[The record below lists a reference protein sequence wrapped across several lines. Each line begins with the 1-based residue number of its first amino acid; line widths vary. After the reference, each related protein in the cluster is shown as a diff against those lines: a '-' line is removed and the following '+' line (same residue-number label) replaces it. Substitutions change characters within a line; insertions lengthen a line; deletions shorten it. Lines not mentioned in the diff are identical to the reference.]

1 VNISKQSAIVDLVV
15 DVDEEVREP
24 VYSFLEAL
32 EFIEMLYHLQ
42 NTGEGISELE
52 DAIFQKIVETLRR
65 GTSHLSGEEK
75 LDLSR
80 KVDSIS
86 RGIYDLCSLILKH
99 KGEDY
104 IDLIIGKILSWD
116 KNNRGCYSGAVG
128 LINKSFDNLIES
140 YDKKLDYFQERLPVS
155 EQHKGFSIKKSA
167 PLMRCIDVFS
177 LAGEL
182 NIRHK
187 PISVFFSSG
196 APQNLST
203 LSRMTVFINMYVYRF
218 KLISKEIARK
228 YLEDYSIIKDHDDS
242 TIARLLLVWLR
253 GHDLGHFYG
262 LDSLGKKMS
271 QLDKAYLILHELKS
285 DLIALYNMR
294 YLADDLLKDD
304 LLIKAYI
311 FAIAEMFRYIR
322 RGRFYNY
329 PDTASAFLAYCYF
342 RESGSIRFDPNEKKF
357 RVDFRKLETDI
368 KDLTEKLL
376 TIFAEGDVTQGV
388 KLLNRWGD
396 IKELGQHGFPSEL
409 KVLGDPDIP
418 HYIDFNFVTKIGCS
432 QAWNVDN
439 LRVI

>member
-1 VNISKQSAIVDLVV
+1 MVSYKEYLVNISKQSAIVDLVV

-24 VYSFLEAL
+24 VYSFLEVL
-32 EFIEMLYHLQ
+32 EFIEMHYHLQ
-42 NTGEGISELE
+42 RTGEGVSELE
-52 DAIFQKIVETLRR
+52 GAIFQKIVETLRR
-65 GTSHLSGEEK
+65 GTSYLSGEEK

-155 EQHKGFSIKKSA
+155 EQYKGFSIKKSA

-187 PISVFFSSG
+187 PICVFFSGG
-196 APQNLST
+196 ASQNLST

-218 KLISKEIARK
+218 KLISNEIARK

-253 GHDLGHFYG
+253 GH
-262 LDSLGKKMS
+262 
-271 QLDKAYLILHELKS
+271 
-285 DLIALYNMR
+285 MR

-342 RESGSIRFDPNEKKF
+342 RESGSIRFDTKGKKF
-357 RVDFRKLETDI
+357 TVDFGKLETDL
-368 KDLTEKLL
+368 KKLTEKLL
-376 TIFAEGDVTQGV
+376 TIFAEGDVTEGL

-396 IKELGQHGFPSEL
+396 IKELGQHGFPNEL
-409 KVLGDPDIP
+409 EFLEDPDIP
-418 HYIDFNFVTKIGCS
+418 HYIDFNFVTRDGILSG
-432 QAWNVDN
+432 
-439 LRVI
+439 LERR

>member
-1 VNISKQSAIVDLVV
+1 MKLSEKSAIVDLAI

-42 NTGEGISELE
+42 NAGEGLLELE
-52 DAIFQKIVETLRR
+52 GAIFQKIVETLRR
-65 GTSHLSGEEK
+65 GTSYLSGEEK

-86 RGIYDLCSLILKH
+86 RGIYDLCSLTLKH
-99 KGEDY
+99 KGDDY

-116 KNNRGCYSGAVG
+116 KNNRSCYSGAVG

-155 EQHKGFSIKKSA
+155 EEYKGISIKKSA

-187 PISVFFSSG
+187 PICVFFSGG
-196 APQNLST
+196 ASQNLST
-203 LSRMTVFINMYVYRF
+203 LSMMTVFINMYVYRF
-218 KLISKEIARK
+218 KLISKGIARK
-228 YLEDYSIIKDHDDS
+228 YLEDYSIIKDLDDS
-242 TIARLLLVWLR
+242 TVARLLLIWLR

-271 QLDKAYLILHELKS
+271 ELDKVYLILHELKS
-285 DLIALYNMR
+285 DVIALYNLR
-294 YLADDLLKDD
+294 YLTDELLNDDLLV
-304 LLIKAYI
+304 KAYLV
-311 FAIAEMFRYIR
+311 AIAEMFGYIR

-342 RESGSIRFDPNEKKF
+342 RESGSINFDPNEKKF

-418 HYIDFNFVTKIGCS
+418 HYIDFNFVTRDRMLSG
-432 QAWNVDN
+432 
-439 LRVI
+439 LERR

>member
-1 VNISKQSAIVDLVV
+1 MKFSEKSAIVDLAI

-42 NTGEGISELE
+42 NAGEGLSELE

-65 GTSHLSGEEK
+65 GTSYVSGEEK

-86 RGIYDLCSLILKH
+86 RGIYDLCSLTLKH
-99 KGEDY
+99 KGDDY

-116 KNNRGCYSGAVG
+116 KDNRRCYAGAVG
-128 LINKSFDNLIES
+128 VSNKSFDNLIGI
-140 YDKKLDYFQERLPVS
+140 YDKKWDFFLEQLPVS
-155 EQHKGFSIKKSA
+155 EQYKGFSIKKGA

-187 PISVFFSSG
+187 PICVFFSGG
-196 APQNLST
+196 ASQNLST
-203 LSRMTVFINMYVYRF
+203 LSMMTVFINMYVYRF
-218 KLISKEIARK
+218 KLISKGIVRK
-228 YLEDYSIIKDHDDS
+228 YLEDYSIIKDLDDS
-242 TIARLLLVWLR
+242 TVAKLLLIWLR

-271 QLDKAYLILHELKS
+271 ELDKVYLILHELKS
-285 DLIALYNMR
+285 DVIALYNLR
-294 YLADDLLKDD
+294 YLTDELLNDDLLV
-304 LLIKAYI
+304 KAYLV
-311 FAIAEMFRYIR
+311 AIAEMFRYIR
-322 RGRFYNY
+322 RGRFYDY

-342 RESGSIRFDPNEKKF
+342 RESGSINFDPNEKKF

-418 HYIDFNFVTKIGCS
+418 HYIDFNFVTRDRILLS
-432 QAWNVDN
+432 LD
-439 LRVI
+439 RR

>member
-1 VNISKQSAIVDLVV
+1 MNLSKQSTIVDLVV
-15 DVDEEVREP
+15 DFDEGLRQP
-24 VYSFLEAL
+24 ICSFLRAL
-32 EFIEMLYHLQ
+32 EYIESLYHLQ
-42 NTGEGISELE
+42 NTGEGSLELE
-52 DAIFQKIVETLRR
+52 DSIFQRIIQTLRR
-65 GTSHLSGEEK
+65 GTSYLSGEEK

-86 RGIYDLCSLILKH
+86 RGIYDLCSLTLKH
-99 KGEDY
+99 KGDDY

-116 KNNRGCYSGAVG
+116 KNNRSCYSGAVG

-140 YDKKLDYFQERLPVS
+140 YDKKLDFFLEQLPVS
-155 EQHKGFSIKKSA
+155 EQYKGFSIKKGA

-187 PISVFFSSG
+187 PICVFFSGG
-196 APQNLST
+196 ASQNLST
-203 LSRMTVFINMYVYRF
+203 LSMMTVFINMYVYRF
-218 KLISKEIARK
+218 KLISKGIVRK
-228 YLEDYSIIKDHDDS
+228 YLEDYSIIKDLDDS
-242 TIARLLLVWLR
+242 TVAKLLLIWLR

-271 QLDKAYLILHELKS
+271 ELDKAYLILHELKS

-342 RESGSIRFDPNEKKF
+342 RESGSIRCDSKGKKF
-357 RVDFRKLETDI
+357 TVDFGKLETDL
-368 KDLTEKLL
+368 KKLTEKLL
-376 TIFAEGDVTQGV
+376 TIFAEGDVTEGL

-418 HYIDFNFVTKIGCS
+418 HYIDFNFVTRDRMLSG
-432 QAWNVDN
+432 
-439 LRVI
+439 LERR

>member
-1 VNISKQSAIVDLVV
+1 VNLSKQSAIVDLVV
-15 DVDEEVREP
+15 DVDEGLRESIC
-24 VYSFLEAL
+24 SFLRAL
-32 EFIEMLYHLQ
+32 EYIESLYHLQ
-42 NTGEGISELE
+42 NTGEGSLELE
-52 DAIFQKIVETLRR
+52 DSIFQRIIQTLRR
-65 GTSHLSGEEK
+65 GTSYLSGEEK

-86 RGIYDLCSLILKH
+86 RGIYDLCSLTLKH
-99 KGEDY
+99 KGDDY

-116 KNNRGCYSGAVG
+116 KDNRRCYAGAVG
-128 LINKSFDNLIES
+128 VSNKSFDNLIGI
-140 YDKKLDYFQERLPVS
+140 YDKKLDFFLEQLPVS
-155 EQHKGFSIKKSA
+155 EQYKGFSIKKSA

-187 PISVFFSSG
+187 PICVFFSGG
-196 APQNLST
+196 ASQNLST
-203 LSRMTVFINMYVYRF
+203 LSMMTVFINMYVYRF
-218 KLISKEIARK
+218 KLISKGIVRK
-228 YLEDYSIIKDHDDS
+228 YLEDYSIIKDLDDS
-242 TIARLLLVWLR
+242 TVAKLLLIWLR

-271 QLDKAYLILHELKS
+271 ELDKAYLILHELKS

-342 RESGSIRFDPNEKKF
+342 RESGSIRCDSKGKKF
-357 RVDFRKLETDI
+357 TVDFGKLETDL
-368 KDLTEKLL
+368 KKLTEKLL
-376 TIFAEGDVTQGV
+376 TIFAEGDVTEGL

-418 HYIDFNFVTKIGCS
+418 HYIDFNFVTRDRMLSG
-432 QAWNVDN
+432 
-439 LRVI
+439 LERR